1 MADIDCNDGDEM
13 AQVWWLIVLFKHC
26 DILHFLFLMHH
37 IESALCEHIPFLDIE
52 KMIFEYNL
60 LDHCEQ
66 KVYWI
71 YG

>member
-13 AQVWWLIVLFKHC
+13 AQVLWHIVSALW
-26 DILHFLFLMHH
+26 HFTFLMHH
-37 IESALCEHIPFLDIE
+37 NESALCEHILFLDIE
-52 KMIFEYNL
+52 KIIFEYNL